1 MCIRDRPQ
9 PGARGT
15 VTGYEPDGKTV
26 VLVKP
31 CAKQRSGF
39 AYSVCGPVLRTEVK
53 KALCERGKGKHTWKY
68 QIGDG
73 PLLAQVTTCR

>member
-1 MCIRDRPQ
+1 M
-9 PGARGT
+9 
-15 VTGYEPDGKTV
+15 
-26 VLVKP
+26 LVKP